1 MNYSLLKVQCGAELT
16 HTAPSH
22 IRASVISVNSLVA
35 RVGMLMSLLFL
46 NQILRGSQISYQYLY
61 MALGVV
67 SLIFFGSIRLLRRM
81 KIAARM

>member
-16 HTAPSH
+16 HMAPSH

-46 NQILRGSQISYQYLY
+46 NQILRGSQISYQQYLY

-67 SLIFFGSIRLLRRM
+67 SLIFFGSIRLLRLMR
-81 KIAARM
+81 IATM